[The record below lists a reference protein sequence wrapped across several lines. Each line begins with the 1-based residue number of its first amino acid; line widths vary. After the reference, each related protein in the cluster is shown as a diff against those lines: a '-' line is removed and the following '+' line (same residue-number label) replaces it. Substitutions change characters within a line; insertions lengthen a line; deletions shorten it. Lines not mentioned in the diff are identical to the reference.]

1 MALPRSLT
9 FAPRPIVWTVTVR
22 CSFSALWILLP
33 SFCPGVTDNNQ
44 RTIDSTSPRV
54 GERPRVNRAQF
65 IAQSVW
71 NMFRASS
78 RRHASK
84 IARECGVNA
93 PGPSSSRGLIGA
105 SVEQHRAALSSRVG
119 VGRSASSAVS
129 DVHFV
134 RGGASALSKPSTLRD
149 SFRGFASEAPTAG
162 RVYDVTEEMLSSTL
176 PEADSVRALTHEFAF
191 ANQVSPDDD
200 EGAASGKKK
209 KPALSKRLLA
219 RQSDDALRAAL
230 DSNSRIDVRGS
241 RGSGKSVALARLV
254 MRARE
259 DGWVVA
265 YVPDGLELT
274 RLSYFSKSTG
284 EGQDGLWETPD
295 IAMRFLKHVA
305 NEPNKT
311 ALGSINVSDAIVQVM
326 QEAMKNKAT
335 VAKKARGG
343 KGAASKDEESVNL
356 GSDVSLF
363 EYAQAGAS
371 DSTLAVDCA
380 IEVVKQLQELAKRGE
395 KVLFVVDQFNTLFG
409 PSDMHEVTGPRS
421 KKNIPARQLR
431 FTKHLIEA
439 IDATTDRDAK
449 HVAVTAACESVG
461 ISKTITEKSRPQHD
475 GDGVQT
481 VDIPRFSHGEVDA
494 MLREYKRVGI
504 VRVTVDDKHVEAMKA
519 LTNGN
524 PREMQ
529 SLVSTLLR

>member
-1 MALPRSLT
+1 MTYFCPR
-9 FAPRPIVWTVTVR
+9 FG
-22 CSFSALWILLP
+22 
-33 SFCPGVTDNNQ
+33 PGVTDNNQ
-44 RTIDSTSPRV
+44 RTIDVTRLRT
-54 GERPRVNRAQF
+54 GNHPRVNHAQF

-71 NMFRASS
+71 NMFRVSS

-93 PGPSSSRGLIGA
+93 SGTSSSRGLIGA
-105 SVEQHRAALSSRVG
+105 SVEQRRAASNSRVG
-119 VGRSASSAVS
+119 VGRSVSGAVN
-129 DVHFV
+129 DAHFV
-134 RGGASALSKPSTLRD
+134 RGGASALSKPSTLSD
-149 SFRGFASEAPTAG
+149 SFRGFASEAPSAG
-162 RVYDVTEEMLSSTL
+162 GVYDVTEDALSSAL

-191 ANQVSPDDD
+191 ANQVSADAG

-209 KPALSKRLLA
+209 APALSKRLLA

-259 DGWVVA
+259 DGWIVA

-305 NEPNKT
+305 NKPNKA
-311 ALGSINVSDAIVQVM
+311 ALDSIKVSDAIVQVM
-326 QEAMKNKAT
+326 QEAMKNKAAA
-335 VAKKARGG
+335 AKKARGG
-343 KGAASKDEESVNL
+343 KGAASKKDEESVDL

-363 EYAQAGAS
+363 AYAQAGAS

-395 KVLFVVDQFNTLFG
+395 KVLFVVDQYNTLFG

-421 KKNIPARQLR
+421 KKNIPARRLR

-439 IDATTDRDAK
+439 IDATTDSDAK

-481 VDIPRFSHGEVDA
+481 VDVPRFSHGEIDA

-524 PREMQ
+524 PREMH